1 MIDYPLDKYCFYFYT
16 SVAADGSE
24 RRVVKAVSSY
34 GGHIVSGIAKCSPND
49 TYDEEVGKRL
59 AAYRCAQKIAK
70 SKIKRAGMRMDW
82 AVDNFNKATAML
94 QDAGSFFSD
103 AQDDLSNCNAALDA
117 LIAQCNK

>member
-24 RRVVKAVSSY
+24 RKVVKAVSSY
-34 GGHIVSGIAKCSPND
+34 GGHTVSGIAKCSPND

-70 SKIKRAGMRMDW
+70 SKAKRAGMKMNQ
-82 AVDNFNKATAML
+82 AVDNYNKALVML
-94 QDAGSFFSD
+94 QDAGSFFND
-103 AQDDLSNCNAALDA
+103 AQKDLSDCAAAIDE
-117 LIAQCNK
+117 LIAGCNK